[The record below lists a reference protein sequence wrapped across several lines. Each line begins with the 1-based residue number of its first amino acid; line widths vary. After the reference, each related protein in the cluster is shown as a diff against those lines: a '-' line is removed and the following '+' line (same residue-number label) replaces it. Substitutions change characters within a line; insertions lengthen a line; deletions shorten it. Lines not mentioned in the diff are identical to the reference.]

1 MYHYIKKYAY
11 LIPSIMLFATFISN
25 FIKLD
30 STPILNS
37 LGYSIL
43 SNITMY
49 LYFNRSTFCWL
60 TRNIPLA
67 LIFINI
73 LDIASCF
80 ILTVKQFNI
89 LFNISICAIT
99 ISMTLIFELKKR
111 LNESAPNN
119 R

>member
-1 MYHYIKKYAY
+1 MYHYIKKYVY
-11 LIPSIMLFATFISN
+11 LIPYIMLIATLISN

-30 STPILNS
+30 YTPVMNT
-37 LGYSIL
+37 LGYSIF
-43 SNITMY
+43 SNIIMY

-73 LDIASCF
+73 LDIVSCF
-80 ILTVKQFNI
+80 ILTVKQFNA
-89 LFNISICAIT
+89 LFNISICTII

-111 LNESAPNN
+111 LNESNSN
-119 R
+119 TY

>member
-1 MYHYIKKYAY
+1 MHRFIKNNAY
-11 LIPSIMLFATFISN
+11 LIPPIMLIATFISN

-30 STPILNS
+30 YTPVMNT

-43 SNITMY
+43 SNIIMY

-80 ILTVKQFNI
+80 ILTVKQFNT
-89 LFNISICAIT
+89 LFNISICTII

-111 LNESAPNN
+111 LNEPNSN
-119 R
+119 TY